1 LEELVAEQDNANAA
15 LSEKL
20 RRYQQEMASVRSEME
35 RQSAVTN
42 QERATA
48 EAALKDEVKSVLE
61 EKEQLERKLQ
71 EQSDELVILRG
82 ELSAAQEAAQQ
93 APSRTVRTLVEQLR
107 NQLTLKEKQNK
118 SLSQALLQL
127 RADLV
132 ATAQQSAESK
142 ARDALEAVNV
152 QQLIDAQTSE
162 LQGRIHELQAKLD
175 RLRTELKQK
184 KDKDISM
191 TSRIEDLTEQ
201 INRKDDAI
209 EQLTL
214 EVSQLQKVN
223 NQLHSKELGLM
234 KEQAQ
239 QRRNHG
245 VASETEDLR
254 RQIRSLQSKLDQQ
267 EKQMKQQ
274 KQTVLQPVT
283 SSGLPSRASSV
294 KSQEEVIR
302 WDESKKWQKKVET
315 LKSKLA
321 DKTKECET
329 FIKQVTSLKETVTRL
344 ERERS
349 VLQSRMKTDSD
360 HVAKVLEKPSTR
372 TEELK
377 TEIFQLKEQVSSLQH
392 QLKTGPQA
400 DMLHLQTT
408 NQELVNTIHTLECQL
423 KDVSTGSEFDALRH
437 RQRELEDKVL
447 MLEKDNVQLQL
458 ELESANSAVPR
469 LQSRVDDLQQYV
481 NVLSSESS
489 SSHQPSSGRDR
500 VIELERVVAAM
511 KRVVEKLQSEN
522 ESLKRSRPSSNSLAA
537 ENRRLKQELE
547 SIKTETVVGSGN
559 TRPLASSKLIAAND
573 RLRRELKQEVERAER
588 LDVSRAKL
596 ELSYKQLQ
604 KELQEVREEE
614 SSAEKGASSKMV
626 EKMRTLQSELDR
638 KNGML
643 QEVKKHVRSAAE
655 REKEWQKKQA
665 ELEEQVSL
673 LQRVSEGSLSLK
685 QLSDQLTS
693 SRQQV
698 ERYEEERVQL
708 LEENARL
715 KQQDK
720 QQVCAKKKSVFS

>member
-329 FIKQVTSLKETVTRL
+329 FIKQVTSLKETVTRYKRFSRDCELLSFLGLISL

-400 DMLHLQTT
+400 DMLV
-408 NQELVNTIHTLECQL
+408 LVPTHF
-423 KDVSTGSEFDALRH
+423 VG
-437 RQRELEDKVL
+437 
-447 MLEKDNVQLQL
+447 
-458 ELESANSAVPR
+458 
-469 LQSRVDDLQQYV
+469 
-481 NVLSSESS
+481 
-489 SSHQPSSGRDR
+489 
-500 VIELERVVAAM
+500 
-511 KRVVEKLQSEN
+511 
-522 ESLKRSRPSSNSLAA
+522 SLAFECHLNNVA
-537 ENRRLKQELE
+537 FTN
-547 SIKTETVVGSGN
+547 N
-559 TRPLASSKLIAAND
+559 
-573 RLRRELKQEVERAER
+573 
-588 LDVSRAKL
+588 
-596 ELSYKQLQ
+596 
-604 KELQEVREEE
+604 
-614 SSAEKGASSKMV
+614 
-626 EKMRTLQSELDR
+626 
-638 KNGML
+638 
-643 QEVKKHVRSAAE
+643 
-655 REKEWQKKQA
+655 
-665 ELEEQVSL
+665 
-673 LQRVSEGSLSLK
+673 
-685 QLSDQLTS
+685 
-693 SRQQV
+693 
-698 ERYEEERVQL
+698 
-708 LEENARL
+708 
-715 KQQDK
+715 
-720 QQVCAKKKSVFS
+720 